1 MNTQNLQTLE
11 YVKQLEQENKLL
23 KARLLQNMLNENT
36 EIVRLN
42 FKVDTLEK
50 VIEDLTRKNAHLI
63 LFGN

>member
-50 VIEDLTRKNAHLI
+50 VIEDLKRKNAHLI